1 MDLKLLRYFAVL
13 AEEQHFGRAARR
25 LALSQ
30 PPLSSAIRR
39 LEEELGT
46 ALFERTSRRVSLTQA
61 GEVLRREAQAIL
73 QRVES
78 AQTLVRDVADG
89 LRGRLLIGFSGSMI
103 YRGLPELM
111 ADLRQRLPDTELE
124 LREMNSADQA
134 EALRL
139 GELGVGFVNGQRVP
153 RGLEGFRYRVEPFTL
168 CLPEGHP
175 AASWRHIGEAE
186 FGRLQHES
194 FLLFSRK
201 VSPDY
206 FESVIAICLAAGFL
220 PKVRSELRQWLTV
233 IAMVAS
239 GAGVALVP
247 ASLEKSRLPGVA
259 FKPLR
264 PFSRIRSET
273 WCVWAAGGGDALR
286 QLFVEE
292 VRKHAHPEPAG

>member
-153 RGLEGFRYRVEPFTL
+153 PGLEGFRYRVEPFTL

-175 AASWRHIGEAE
+175 AASWRHTGEAE
-186 FGRLQHES
+186 LGRLQHES

-259 FKPLR
+259 FKPLE

-292 VRKHAHPEPAG
+292 VRKHAHTEPAG

>member
-124 LREMNSADQA
+124 LREMNSADQ
-134 EALRL
+134 
-139 GELGVGFVNGQRVP
+139 
-153 RGLEGFRYRVEPFTL
+153 
-168 CLPEGHP
+168 
-175 AASWRHIGEAE
+175 
-186 FGRLQHES
+186 
-194 FLLFSRK
+194 
-201 VSPDY
+201 VSL
-206 FESVIAICLAAGFL
+206 S
-220 PKVRSELRQWLTV
+220 TV
-233 IAMVAS
+233 FDGKTA
-239 GAGVALVP
+239 
-247 ASLEKSRLPGVA
+247 
-259 FKPLR
+259 
-264 PFSRIRSET
+264 RIEH
-273 WCVWAAGGGDALR
+273 GI
-286 QLFVEE
+286 
-292 VRKHAHPEPAG
+292 